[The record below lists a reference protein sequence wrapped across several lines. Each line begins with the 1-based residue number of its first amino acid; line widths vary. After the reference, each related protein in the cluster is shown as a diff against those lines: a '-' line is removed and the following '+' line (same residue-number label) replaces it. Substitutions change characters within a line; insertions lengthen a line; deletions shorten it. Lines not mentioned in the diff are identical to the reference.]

1 MTGSIGLEMNEMKHW
16 RIKLDEDGIA
26 LVTFD
31 MANSKVNMLGT
42 ETLAELHEIVARIR
56 SDDAIKG
63 VIVASAKPGQFCAGG
78 DIGHIRQY
86 AGPAEPGREAETLAQ
101 DIERMTRDIEIL
113 RGLETSGKPVACAIE
128 GAAFGGGAEL
138 IMACHYRV
146 AADSEAVTISLPE
159 GSLGILPAGGGT
171 QRLPRLVG
179 IRNALPM
186 LLQGVKKSAAEAKEI
201 GLVDAVVPAGETIAQ
216 ARRWI
221 RESGD
226 PVQPWDKK
234 GFKIPGGGPYVQANS
249 EALAVA
255 AAMSRKAHFGNLRAQ
270 ESILSAVYEG
280 TQLPIDTAL
289 RIEMR
294 LFVELVRSPQA
305 LAMMRTL
312 FLSMREIKAGANRP
326 DGFDKRT
333 FSKAGVLGAGLMGAG
348 IALVQA
354 QAGMD
359 TILIDRTQD
368 AAEKGKAYAV
378 RSLGKSVQRG
388 RMTQDEADTILAR
401 IVPTTDYALLDGA
414 EIVVEA
420 VFEDRDV
427 KAEVTRLA
435 EARLAPDAIMA
446 SNTSTLP
453 ISGLATASVR
463 PANFIGLHF
472 FSPVER
478 MDLVEIIRGEA
489 TSNATLAAAFDYIAM
504 IRKTPIVVKDSRG
517 FYTSRTIT
525 RYLDEPCEMLV
536 EGVAPAIIENIGQMT
551 GMPVGPL
558 SLPDAIGLELGLHV
572 LQQTRRDL
580 GDAYVPTATD
590 QVLEMLVEKHGR
602 LGRRNGKGFYD
613 YSEDGKDKTLWP
625 GLGELAT
632 PTLTDAFDE
641 KVKEDLK
648 KRILYRMS
656 LEAAKCMEEGV
667 ISDPREA
674 DVGAT
679 LGFGFP
685 KWTGGP
691 ISLIEQVGVAK
702 FVDECDDL
710 ADRYGERFRP
720 GKMLRLMAK
729 SGTRFY

>member
-1 MTGSIGLEMNEMKHW
+1 MSEMKHW
-16 RIKLDEDGIA
+16 RIDLDDDGIA

-31 MANSKVNMLGT
+31 MADSKLNTLGT
-42 ETLAELHEIVARIR
+42 DTLAELREIVARIKA
-56 SDDAIKG
+56 DDAITG
-63 VIVASAKPGQFCAGG
+63 AILASAKPGQFCAGG
-78 DIGHIRQY
+78 DIGDIRQF
-86 AGPAEPGREAETLAQ
+86 AGPAQPGHEAETLAS
-101 DIERMTRDIEIL
+101 DLARMARDMEIF

-128 GAAFGGGAEL
+128 GAALGGGAEL
-138 IMACHYRV
+138 LMACHYRI
-146 AADSEAVTISLPE
+146 AADSKAVTIGLPE
-159 GSLGILPAGGGT
+159 GSLGIMPAGGGT

-179 IRNALPM
+179 IRNSLPI
-186 LLQGVKKSAAEAKEI
+186 LLQGVNKSAAEAKEI
-201 GLVDAVVPAGETIAQ
+201 GLVDAVAPEGETIAR
-216 ARRWI
+216 AREWI

-226 PVQPWDKK
+226 AVQPWDKK

-280 TQLPIDTAL
+280 AQVPFDTGL
-289 RIEMR
+289 KLEIH
-294 LFVELVRSPQA
+294 LFVELVRTPQA

-333 FSKAGVLGAGLMGAG
+333 FRKAGVLGAGLMGAG

-354 QAGMD
+354 QAGIES
-359 TILIDRTQD
+359 ILIDRTQE

-378 RSLGKSVQRG
+378 KSLGKSVQRG
-388 RMTQDEADTILAR
+388 RMTQDDADAILAR

-420 VFEDRDV
+420 VFEDREV

-435 EARLAPDAIMA
+435 EARLAPEAIMA

-453 ISGLATASVR
+453 ITGLATASVC

-489 TSNATLAAAFDYIAM
+489 TTDATLAAAFDYISM

-536 EGVAPAIIENIGQMT
+536 EGIAPAIIENVGQMT

-580 GDAYVPTATD
+580 GAAYVPTATD

-632 PTLTDAFDE
+632 PTLTDAFDHN
-641 KVKEDLK
+641 VKEGLK

-656 LEAAKCMEEGV
+656 LEAAKCIEEGV

-691 ISLIEQVGVAK
+691 ISLIEQVGVAN
-702 FVDECDDL
+702 FVEECDNL

-720 GKMLRLMAK
+720 GKMLREMGE
-729 SGTRFY
+729 SGATFY

>member
-1 MTGSIGLEMNEMKHW
+1 MKHW
-16 RIKLDEDGIA
+16 RIELDENGIA
-26 LVTFD
+26 LLTFD
-31 MANSKVNMLGT
+31 MTDSKVNTLGL
-42 ETLAELHEIVARIR
+42 ETLDELRAIVDRVR

-63 VIVASAKPGQFCAGG
+63 VIIASGKPDHFCAGG
-78 DIGHIRQY
+78 DVGNIRQF
-86 AGPAEPGREAETLAQ
+86 AGPAEPGREAETLVA
-101 DIERMTRDIEIL
+101 DLERMTRDMQIF

-128 GAAFGGGAEL
+128 GAALGGGAEL
-138 IMACHYRV
+138 IMSCHYRV
-146 AADSEAVTISLPE
+146 AADGKAVTIALPE
-159 GSLGILPAGGGT
+159 GSLGIMPGGGGT

-186 LLQGVKKSAAEAKEI
+186 LLQGVTKSAAEAREI
-201 GLVDAVVPAGETIAQ
+201 GLVDEVVPEGTAIEH

-221 RESGD
+221 REAGD

-234 GFKIPGGGPYVQANS
+234 GFKTPGGGPYVQANS

-255 AAMSRKAHFGNLRAQ
+255 AAISRKAHFGNLRAQ

-280 TQLPIDTAL
+280 TQVPFDVAL
-289 RIEMR
+289 GIEMR
-294 LFVELVRSPQA
+294 LFVQLVRTPQA
-305 LAMMRTL
+305 LAIMRTQ
-312 FLSMREIKAGANRP
+312 FLSMREIRSGANRP
-326 DGFDKRT
+326 NGFSKRT
-333 FSKAGVLGAGLMGAG
+333 YRKAGVLGAGLMGAG

-354 QAGMD
+354 QAGIV
-359 TILIDRTQD
+359 TILIDRTQE

-378 RSLGKSVQRG
+378 KSLGKSVQRG
-388 RMTQDEADTILAR
+388 RMTQDVADEILSR
-401 IVPTTDYALLDGA
+401 IVPTTDYALLEGA

-420 VFEDRDV
+420 VFEDREV

-453 ISGLATASVR
+453 ITGLASASVR
-463 PANFIGLHF
+463 PDNFIGLHF

-489 TSNATLAAAFDYIAM
+489 TSDATLAAAFDYIAM
-504 IRKTPIVVKDSRG
+504 IRKTPIVVRDSRG

-536 EGVAPAIIENIGQMT
+536 EGISPAIIENIGQMT

-558 SLPDAIGLELGLHV
+558 SLPDAIGLELGLQV
-572 LQQTRRDL
+572 LKQTRRDL
-580 GDAYVPTATD
+580 GDAYQPSATD
-590 QVLEMLVEKHGR
+590 KVLEMMVDEHGR

-613 YSEDGKDKTLWP
+613 YSADGKDKTLWP
-625 GLGELAT
+625 GLSDLAQ
-632 PTLTDAFDE
+632 PTLTDAFDD
-641 KVKEDLK
+641 KVKETLK
-648 KRILYRMS
+648 KRLLYRMS

-691 ISLIEQVGVAK
+691 ISLIDQVGVAK
-702 FVDECDDL
+702 FVEECDEL
-710 ADRYGERFRP
+710 AERYGERFRP
-720 GKMLRLMAK
+720 GQMLRSMAQNN
-729 SGTRFY
+729 TNFY